1 MTKAR
6 NAFAALK
13 AALFLGGAML
23 AASASPAFAQ
33 DATTPTVEES
43 DEAPAEGEIIVT
55 AQKREQRALDVG
67 ITLSIVGADEIA
79 ARRIESVTDVVAF
92 TPNVSVKEN
101 IPGLVPV
108 LTIRGVGLND
118 FSATNN
124 PSAGV
129 YVDEV
134 SLSSLALMNFDFFDV
149 ARMEVLKGPQGTL
162 YGRNS
167 TAGALNVVTAKPDF
181 REVSGK
187 IAGGLGNYESKDVE
201 GMINIP
207 VGDTLALRFAA
218 KGIFQDKGYWYNQR
232 LSRDI
237 GRRNVLLGRA
247 QARWQPSDA
256 VDILLKVEGQRGR
269 SELGSPEFFG
279 LLATVPPTA
288 GVTCPG
294 APQCSDF
301 FGYRDTDGNPFRG
314 NWSIA
319 PDYDVDQLNTTLR
332 GEFDLGFATLTSVTG
347 YIKFD
352 RQWGVDVDAGPLL
365 QSDFYTDDRVK
376 QFSQELR
383 LSGET
388 DLVNWLVGGF
398 YSRDRVQTSY
408 DGRLQNLFNTT
419 TFTSANQLSK
429 SAALFANG
437 EWKLADTLDLVTGL
451 RYTSERR
458 SNEGSTIDL
467 VSQPGGSL
475 VSGAPFGSPPV
486 TLAAVNRTIKDK
498 NWSWKLG
505 LNWKPA
511 DQILIYASA
520 SQGVKSGGFFAGV
533 ATNSAQLLPY
543 RPETLRSYEAGVKG
557 RSADI
562 GLTYSASL
570 FYYDYNDI
578 QTFIRDVVGALP
590 IQRLGNVDK
599 AEIYGLDADIVLNP
613 PGLDGLTLNAG
624 IGLLHSELGSFTSSG
639 GAVPAGNRLPDAPK
653 FSFNAGA
660 AYQFDLG
667 SDIGLR
673 FAIDGRYQSKTFKDA
688 LNDPLIASD
697 KFWVWN
703 GRVSVLREDDWD
715 VSVWAKNLGDKRYVT
730 QGINQL
736 VLGIGNRVYGAPR
749 TFGISASKSF

>member
-1 MTKAR
+1 MTEPC
-6 NAFAALK
+6 NLFVSLK
-13 AALFLGGAML
+13 AAFLLGGAMI
-23 AASASPAFAQ
+23 AASAAPAFAQ
-33 DATTPTVEES
+33 DGNTPISEAT
-43 DEAPAEGEIIVT
+43 DDMAADGEIIVT
-55 AQKREQRALDVG
+55 AQKRSQRALDVG
-67 ITLSIVGADEIA
+67 ITMSIVGEDEIA
-79 ARRIESVTDVVAF
+79 ARRIEAVTDLVAF

-181 REVSGK
+181 QGFSGK
-187 IAGGLGNYESKDVE
+187 ITGGLGSYKSKDVE
-201 GMINIP
+201 GMINVP
-207 VGDTLALRFAA
+207 VGETLAFRLAA
-218 KGIFQDKGYWYNQR
+218 KGIFQDKGYWYNER
-232 LSRDI
+232 LNRDI

-247 QARWQPSDA
+247 QVRWQPSDA
-256 VDILLKVEGQRGR
+256 VDILFKLEGQRGR

-279 LLATVPPTA
+279 LLASVPPTI

-301 FGYRDTDGNPFRG
+301 FGYRDTDGTPFRG
-314 NWSIA
+314 NWSIE
-319 PDYDVDQLNTTLR
+319 PDYDVDQLNATMR
-332 GEFDLGFATLTSVTG
+332 GEFNLGFATLTSVTG

-365 QSDFYTDDRVK
+365 QSDFYTDDKVK

-383 LSGET
+383 LSGEN
-388 DLVNWLVGGF
+388 DMVNWLIGGF

-408 DGRLQNLFNTT
+408 DGRLQSLFNTT
-419 TFTSANQLSK
+419 TFSAANQLSK
-429 SAALFANG
+429 SAAVFANG
-437 EWKLADTLDLVTGL
+437 EWKLADTLDLITGL

-458 SNEGSTIDL
+458 SNIGSTIDL
-467 VSQPGGSL
+467 VSQPGGSF
-475 VSGAPFGSPPV
+475 VSGAPFGSPPIA
-486 TLAAVNRTIKDK
+486 LASVNSKIKDN

-505 LNWKPA
+505 LNWKPSA
-511 DQILIYASA
+511 QLLIYTSA
-520 SQGVKSGGFFAGV
+520 SQGVKSGGYFAGV

-543 RPETLRSYEAGVKG
+543 RPETLRSYEAGLKG
-557 RSADI
+557 RATKI

-599 AEIYGLDADIVLNP
+599 AEIYGLDADLALNL
-613 PGLDGLTLNAG
+613 PGVKGLTLTAG

-653 FSFNAGA
+653 LSFNTGA
-660 AYQFDLG
+660 SYLFDLG
-667 SDIGLR
+667 NDIGIR
-673 FAIDGRYQSKTFKDA
+673 FSVDGRYQTKTFKDA

-697 KFWVWN
+697 SFWVWN
-703 GRVSVLREDDWD
+703 GRASVLREDNWD
-715 VSVWAKNLGDKRYVT
+715 ISIWAKNVGNKRYVT

-749 TFGISASKSF
+749 TYGISVSKTF